1 MSTRLSNA
9 VVVVLEMVDER
20 EHRSRVLLVDGS
32 RSEAEAKRAPAL
44 VSMKEGRV
52 SSADGVGLLAHR
64 RRVEGFLPAR

>member
-1 MSTRLSNA
+1 MD
-9 VVVVLEMVDER
+9 DEQQPGPG
-20 EHRSRVLLVDGS
+20 LLPFDGS

-64 RRVEGFLPAR
+64 RRVEGLLPARESPSAHELAVPDRP